1 MNAPLFRSILAA
13 TDLSEASDAV
23 LRAAGCL
30 AAASGA
36 TLHVVHAFDLPA
48 TPYVDATTG
57 LGTTTGLETF
67 PERVRDAR
75 VALQAQCIRA
85 LPDGV
90 EPATREVVIY
100 VAHRAIVERAQAV
113 EADLIVLGPHRR
125 RGFADALLG
134 TTADRVIR
142 TSPVPCLVARGELEL
157 PLRRVVAPVDLSEPA
172 RNALDQAVAWSAALG
187 VRSGDEAL
195 PATELRVVH
204 VVPRF
209 LVAPDLPF
217 DRALVGPGLHA
228 DVQGALDRAG
238 GASGLAVEEE
248 LLFGDSLPDTIT
260 AFAAREAAGLVV
272 MGTHGYGA
280 IRRALIGSVASG
292 VARSAPCPVL
302 LVPPQRGAEEPRDDS
317 FVSGYGALGGLVR

>member
-1 MNAPLFRSILAA
+1 MSAPLFRSILAA

-23 LRAAGCL
+23 LRAAGRL

-48 TPYVDATTG
+48 TPYADATG
-57 LGTTTGLETF
+57 LGTTMALESF

-100 VAHRAIVERAQAV
+100 VAHRAIAERALAV
-113 EADLIVLGPHRR
+113 DADLVVLGPHRR
-125 RGFADALLG
+125 RGFGDALLG
-134 TTADRVIR
+134 TTADLVIR
-142 TSPVPCLVARGELEL
+142 TSPVPCLVARGELKL

-187 VRSGDEAL
+187 AGSADAL
-195 PATELRVVH
+195 RPATELRVVH

-217 DRALVGPGLHA
+217 DRALVGPELHG

-238 GASGLAVEEE
+238 GAAGVDVSEE
-248 LLFGDSLPDTIT
+248 LLFGDSLAETIT
-260 AFAAREAAGLVV
+260 GFAEREAAGLVV

-302 LVPPQRGAEEPRDDS
+302 LVPPPRGAGEPREEAFAAGHAAS
-317 FVSGYGALGGLVR
+317 SGRDR